1 MKDNELASYYYLLES
16 LEQDLVELSMKYSD
30 DLPNHIIR
38 AIKDL
43 NNFSVEEMKRIE
55 LQLRKNFR

>member
-1 MKDNELASYYYLLES
+1 MKDKELASYYYLLES
-16 LEQDLVELSMKYSD
+16 LEQDLAELSMKYSD
-30 DLPNHIIR
+30 DLPNDIIR